1 MITVVASAAV
11 LAGAAF
17 MFVAALGLARLPDL
31 YTRVQ
36 AATKPATVGLA
47 GMMCGVAVA
56 YAEPPVTIRAVLVAG
71 FYLLTSPVAAH
82 AIARSALLRRVP
94 LAPGTRVETG
104 VPARDAGRG
113 GRRDGP
119 GALGAVRQLQT
130 RAGAAGGPSAAEP
143 GGPGEVR

>member
-1 MITVVASAAV
+1 MTTVVASAAV
-11 LAGAAF
+11 LAGAGF

-56 YAEPPVTIRAVLVAG
+56 YAEPPVTIRAILVAG

-82 AIARSALLRRVP
+82 AIARSGLLRHVP
-94 LAPGTRVETG
+94 LAPGTRRETG
-104 VPARDAGRG
+104 DPARDGDV

-119 GALGAVRQLQT
+119 TGPGARRPEYT
-130 RAGAAGGPSAAEP
+130 RAGSAGGRSAADP
-143 GGPGEVR
+143 AGPEEVR